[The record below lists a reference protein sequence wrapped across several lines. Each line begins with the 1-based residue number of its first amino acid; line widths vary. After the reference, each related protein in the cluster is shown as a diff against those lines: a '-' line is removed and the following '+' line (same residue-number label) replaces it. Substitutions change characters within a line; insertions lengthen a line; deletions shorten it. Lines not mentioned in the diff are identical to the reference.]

1 MRDAAQGG
9 LDLIDQA
16 ADFLNSK
23 VPIPYQIEF
32 GNDNNRFEL
41 SDLIPQIKKV
51 NQAELI
57 KGNPFVLPEIDKN
70 ETIAGKIGRDLT
82 RFITGM
88 VIARKR
94 YVKFLY

>member
-41 SDLIPQIKKV
+41 SDLIPEIKKV

-82 RFITGM
+82 RFIIQMTM
-88 VIARKR
+88 RHKQEL
-94 YVKFLY
+94 KWL